1 MRLESKKYLYDILQ
15 AAGNLEQFRHGKG
28 FADYEA
34 DVMLRSAIERQFEI
48 IGEALRRLSKED
60 ASTAARLTEYERIVA
75 FRNILIHGYAEVD
88 DRIVWDIL
96 QTKLPTLLQEVQCL
110 LESK

>member
-15 AAGNLEQFRHGKG
+15 AAGNLEQFRHGKV

-60 ASTAARLTEYERIVA
+60 ASSRSAT
-75 FRNILIHGYAEVD
+75 
-88 DRIVWDIL
+88 
-96 QTKLPTLLQEVQCL
+96 
-110 LESK
+110 S